1 MHGKN
6 TSININIKLANFFC
20 IVCKI
25 SSVLS
30 AFFFQSGQI
39 YHNVVFF
46 CFLVIPSLQDLGT
59 HKEYQKNNDFRVK
72 RTIIN

>member
-39 YHNVVFF
+39 YHNVVFLF
-46 CFLVIPSLQDLGT
+46 FSYSFPAGSRNTKNIRKIMILELKEQSLID
-59 HKEYQKNNDFRVK
+59 
-72 RTIIN
+72 